1 MKASLVKRG
10 IFVKEDGSVKIYTGE
25 KSLRMVGKAWQVR
38 AKLRELSRIPI
49 TLHQFLLLRK
59 GKEGK
64 ERNW

>member
-1 MKASLVKRG
+1 M
-10 IFVKEDGSVKIYTGE
+10 KEDGSVKIYTGE